1 MYLDGRRL
9 HYFVTVARVGS
20 LGRAA
25 EVLHVAQ
32 PALTRQMRLLEEEVG
47 VPLMERTTRGMV
59 LTPAGRVY
67 LHRVQRLLDDGVAAT
82 AQAQGA
88 AQGDVGHLSLGFS
101 ELYAWHPQV
110 LHALQTYRRQSP
122 GVTFTIEA
130 SLSGVVTERV
140 LGGRLDMALAY
151 VGTEPAHSPLQGV
164 PWMTDDYLLAVHAD
178 TALATRPPQHLADL
192 NGEDFIMFR
201 RDQSSRLHDLMIHH
215 FHQRGFSPRITQEGT
230 THYTVLGLV
239 AAGLGCT
246 IIPASIAAQRLP
258 PGVRLL
264 QVPDLDIRVPM
275 HLVWRRDNHGPVI
288 QRFADLLCGGQP
300 PPATR
305 RRRAKAPDPGG
316 APAP

>member
-47 VPLMERTTRGMV
+47 VQLMERTTRGMA

-67 LHRVQRLLDDGVAAT
+67 LHSVQRLLDDGAA
-82 AQAQGA
+82 AAARAQGA

-101 ELYAWHPQV
+101 ELYAWHPEV
-110 LHALQTYRRQSP
+110 LRALQTYRRQSP

-140 LGGRLDMALAY
+140 LGGQLDMALAY
-151 VGTEPAHSPLQGV
+151 VGTEPAHSPLQAV
-164 PWMTDDYLLAVHAD
+164 PWMTDDYLLAIHED
-178 TALATRPPQHLADL
+178 SPLATHPPQRLAEL

-246 IIPASIAAQRLP
+246 IIPASVAAQRLP

-264 QVPDLDIRVPM
+264 QVPDFDIRMPI
-275 HLVWRRDNHGPVI
+275 HLVWRRDNHTPVI
-288 QRFADLLCGGQP
+288 QRFADLLCGV
-300 PPATR
+300 
-305 RRRAKAPDPGG
+305 KAPR
-316 APAP
+316 PARAAKRRG